1 MKHQR
6 MTLSLDAGEMAE
18 LEQIAERG
26 NSNKTEVI
34 RRAIRIYML
43 LEQMRAEGKEL
54 HVQDQPGSR
63 QLERLVFV

>member
-6 MTLSLDAGEMAE
+6 MTLSLDAGEMAD
-18 LEQIAERG
+18 LEDMALRG
-26 NSNKTEVI
+26 NSNKNEVI

-43 LEQMRAEGKEL
+43 LEQMRADGKEL
-54 HVQDQPGSR
+54 HAQEQPGSR

>member
-1 MKHQR
+1 MKNQR
-6 MTLSLDAGEMAE
+6 MTLSLDAGEMSE
-18 LEQIAERG
+18 LEQMARRG

-34 RRAIRIYML
+34 RRALRIYML
-43 LEQMRAEGKEL
+43 MEEMRADGKEL

>member
-1 MKHQR
+1 MKQQR
-6 MTLSLDAGEMAE
+6 MTLSLEAGEMAE
-18 LEQIAERG
+18 LDHMAKRG

-43 LEQMRAEGKEL
+43 LEQMRNEGKEL
-54 HVQDQPGSR
+54 HVQEQSGSR

>member
-1 MKHQR
+1 MKNQR
-6 MTLSLDAGEMAE
+6 MTLSLDAGEMSE
-18 LEQIAERG
+18 LEQMARRG

-34 RRAIRIYML
+34 RRALRIYML
-43 LEQMRAEGKEL
+43 MEQMRADGKEL